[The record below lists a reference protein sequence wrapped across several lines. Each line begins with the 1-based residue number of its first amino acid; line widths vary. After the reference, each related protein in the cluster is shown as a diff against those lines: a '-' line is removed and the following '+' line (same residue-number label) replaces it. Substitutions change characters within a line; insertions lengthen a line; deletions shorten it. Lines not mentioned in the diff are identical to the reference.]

1 MEKDFYSASW
11 PAADLKIEAFVHE
24 VMNFRYHWHPDVFE
38 LNILLSGQQYFC
50 RGRESHL
57 LKEGD
62 MILIDPNTGHAS
74 YGQTQNTIALVI
86 HFDRKV
92 FRQFTAKGE
101 MLSFP
106 SCISSADSSEPR
118 FARIRALAASL
129 ILSLSSDSPYTSYI
143 SKAAGE
149 ALIAEL
155 LASFSPVCVSSAPE
169 VDEETQKIIRSIMQ
183 YIETHYA
190 EKIALEDIASITGYN
205 RTYIS
210 TLFHKSVGISFYDY
224 LMRVR
229 LQNAL
234 KDLVMTD
241 KNLTDIALTNGFPDS
256 KSFNR
261 RFRELLNCLPSEYR
275 TQVLSTPELHAYHQ
289 RRYIPVSST
298 PIREKLESF
307 MNIL

>member
-1 MEKDFYSASW
+1 
-11 PAADLKIEAFVHE
+11 
-24 VMNFRYHWHPDVFE
+24 
-38 LNILLSGQQYFC
+38 
-50 RGRESHL
+50 
-57 LKEGD
+57 
-62 MILIDPNTGHAS
+62 
-74 YGQTQNTIALVI
+74 
-86 HFDRKV
+86 
-92 FRQFTAKGE
+92 
-101 MLSFP
+101 
-106 SCISSADSSEPR
+106 
-118 FARIRALAASL
+118 
-129 ILSLSSDSPYTSYI
+129 
-143 SKAAGE
+143 
-149 ALIAEL
+149 
-155 LASFSPVCVSSAPE
+155 
-169 VDEETQKIIRSIMQ
+169 MQ

-261 RFRELLNCLPSEYR
+261 RFRELLNCLASEYR